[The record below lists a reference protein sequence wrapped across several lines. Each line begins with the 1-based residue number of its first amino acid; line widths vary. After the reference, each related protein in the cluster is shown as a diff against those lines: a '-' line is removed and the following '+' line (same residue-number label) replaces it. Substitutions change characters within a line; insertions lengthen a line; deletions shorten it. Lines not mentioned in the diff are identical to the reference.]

1 MRRVSMA
8 RQGWGTNAQNE
19 SATTFFLV
27 RAVAS
32 PSLSPAPVCLFGV
45 VNKRGAGSGPWEDHR
60 SADKYAGWV
69 VRGGGWGGLV
79 AARPCYV
86 FIIVV
91 DEVQRVP
98 IPVGGGKRRA
108 GGGADA
114 CPRGRS

>member
-32 PSLSPAPVCLFGV
+32 PSLSPAPVCLFGE

-60 SADKYAGWV
+60 SADEYAGWV
-69 VRGGGWGGLV
+69 VRGGGWGGGAGWWRPDLV
-79 AARPCYV
+79 TYLSLLLMRCNV
-86 FIIVV
+86 F
-91 DEVQRVP
+91 RY
-98 IPVGGGKRRA
+98 R
-108 GGGADA
+108 
-114 CPRGRS
+114 